1 MNNQLLAH
9 IVTNRGTITVNLEY
23 EKAPVTVANFAG
35 LAEGSIPN
43 KARKAGEPYYDGL
56 TFHRVISD
64 FMIQTGDPL
73 GTGRGGPG
81 YLFPD
86 EFHPDLRHDGPG
98 VVSMAN
104 AGPDTNGSQFFIT
117 HKETPWLDDTH
128 TVFGRVVRGQDVVDA
143 IRQGDII
150 ERITIERIGEGLA
163 DYAPAEVYAKELS
176 HLIGRREDEARQ
188 AREEINALL
197 ADMDRTRSGLGYR
210 FLQKGHG
217 AVAQRGDHVTVHY
230 VGMLTDGRVFDASV
244 DRQPFTLKVGVGQ
257 VIAGWDELLLLC
269 AEGDHVIAH
278 LPSELAYG
286 EAGDGGVIPPDA
298 DLIFEIQVLRVTPR
312 EA

>member
-23 EKAPVTVANFAG
+23 EKAPVTVANFVG

-43 KARKAGEPYYDGL
+43 TACKGGEPYFNGL
-56 TFHRVISD
+56 TFHRVVSD

-81 YLFPD
+81 YQFPD

-98 VVSMAN
+98 VLSMAN

-117 HKETPWLDDTH
+117 HRETPWLDDKH
-128 TVFGRVVRGQDVVDA
+128 AVFGRVIRGQEVVDA

-150 ERITIERIGEGLA
+150 ERIDIERIGEGLA
-163 DYAPAEVYAKELS
+163 TYDPAEVYSRERS
-176 HLIGRREDEARQ
+176 HLIRRREDEARQ

-197 ADMDRTRSGLGYR
+197 AAMERTESGLGYR
-210 FLQKGHG
+210 F
-217 AVAQRGDHVTVHY
+217 VQRGQGHAIEPGNTVTVHY
-230 VGMLTDGRVFDASV
+230 VGMLSDGRVFDASV
-244 DRQPFTLKVGVGQ
+244 DREPFTLQAGVGQ

-269 AEGDHVIAH
+269 GEGDHVIAH

-286 EAGDGGVIPPDA
+286 KAGAGGVIPPGA
-298 DLIFEIQVLRVTPR
+298 DLIFEVQVLRVMS
-312 EA
+312 

>member
-23 EKAPVTVANFAG
+23 EKAPVTVANFVG

-43 KARKAGEPYYDGL
+43 KARNAGEPYYDGL

-64 FMIQTGDPL
+64 FMIQAGDPL

-81 YLFPD
+81 YQFPD

-98 VVSMAN
+98 VLSMAN

-117 HKETPWLDDTH
+117 HRETPWLDDKH
-128 TVFGRVVRGQDVVDA
+128 TVFGRVVDGQQVVDA

-150 ERITIERIGEGLA
+150 ERITIERIGDDVA
-163 DYAPAEVYAKELS
+163 NYAPAEVYTKELA
-176 HLIGRREDEARQ
+176 HLVEQREEEARQ
-188 AREEINALL
+188 AREEISALL
-197 ADMDRTRSGLGYR
+197 ADMERTPSGLGYR
-210 FLQKGHG
+210 FVQKGQG
-217 AVAQRGDHVTVHY
+217 RRIASGDTVTVHY
-230 VGMLTDGRVFDASV
+230 VGMLTDGQVFDASIN
-244 DRQPFTLKVGVGQ
+244 RQPFTLKAGAGQ
-257 VIAGWDELLLLC
+257 VISGWDELLQLC

-286 EAGDGGVIPPDA
+286 KAGAGGVIPPDA
-298 DLIFEIQVLRVTPR
+298 DLIFEIQVLRVVS
-312 EA
+312 